1 MKAVG
6 KIFGLSLMLAL
17 CLTLLTGCGQRESV
31 NEQAPDKSETVAD
44 TKEAE
49 KAATEEIAE
58 DEEDYTLGYGDTF
71 TDDAQ
76 KASADTENADG
87 AEEEDSEP
95 EENQESDAKEEVDE
109 HLVDLIFFM
118 GQSNMSGC
126 GGDASLAPKVAED
139 KGYEY
144 RSVSDPTRLY
154 PITEPFGINE
164 NRIGGLMEYPEGKK
178 GSIVSAFIN
187 EYYELTKRKVVAV
200 SISKGE
206 TSISDFLEP
215 AVMDDVKQRYTYSKS
230 YLSNN
235 GYNIGHIYVV
245 WLQGES
251 DALEGTDPEVYKTKL
266 DDFFRPMFIEGLEKV
281 FFITPGRTYDYK
293 NIYRP
298 IINVQKQISRES
310 GYYAMAT
317 TVLGGVSTE
326 YMTDMYHYN
335 QHVLNLVG
343 IEAAKSIAYYTENG
357 RKKIVYDYFEK
368 ENLVPDGI
376 DEAAEIADEPLD
388 LSKINYMY

>member
-1 MKAVG
+1 MFGGNMKKVV
-6 KIFGLSLMLAL
+6 KILRKSLILAFSCMLIS
-17 CLTLLTGCGQRESV
+17 GCGQSESV
-31 NEQAPDKSETVAD
+31 EEPDPDKKEAVAD
-44 TKEAE
+44 TQESE
-49 KAATEEIAE
+49 SSLAE
-58 DEEDYTLGYGDTF
+58 DDYTKGYGDTF
-71 TDDAQ
+71 TEDAQ
-76 KASADTENADG
+76 KASDNPKESEAKTE
-87 AEEEDSEP
+87 SEP
-95 EENQESDAKEEVDE
+95 EPAKEEVDE

-126 GGDASLAPKVAED
+126 GGDASLAPVVAED

-178 GSIVSAFIN
+178 GSLVSAFIN

-215 AVMDDVKQRYTYSKS
+215 AIADDIKQRFAYSKS
-230 YLSNN
+230 YLTNN
-235 GYNIGHIYVV
+235 GYNIGHIYAV

-251 DALEGTDPEVYKTKL
+251 DALEGTSPEVYKTKL
-266 DDFFRPMFIEGLEKV
+266 DDFFRPMFIDGLERV

-298 IINVQKQISRES
+298 IIDVQKQISKES

-343 IEAAKSIAYYTENG
+343 IESAKSVAFYTLNG

-368 ENLVPDGI
+368 ENLVPDSVNESLETI
-376 DEAAEIADEPLD
+376 DEPLD
-388 LSKINYMY
+388 LSKINDMY